1 LPLGRWIS
9 SIDAGIVALS
19 TAALAF
25 AAILFLPAMLHGGD
39 IYWHIA
45 AGRWMLENAAVLRID
60 PFSLTH
66 AGHSWQTFGWI
77 GDTLM
82 ALAYIGAG
90 WSGILILFGAAAA
103 AGAGVLAWQLS
114 RSLQGFALLGMIALA
129 FVCAASALLAR
140 PAVLA
145 WPLFVIWLAGLLAA
159 RAKGRAPS
167 LKLVLVMILWANL
180 HTSFAVGLILILP
193 FGIEAVWEDR
203 RALRGWGVFAGVCLI
218 GALITPYGIDTVN
231 QAFRMLAVP
240 QPMSGMGLA
249 ALALAAIALLAF
261 TSGRAGIKPFRIA
274 VLVWLA
280 YLGLSRAADLM
291 LFAAG
296 APFLV
301 AEPLGQAWRMQGQ
314 PQRLRWVGALALA
327 AVMAATAVFR
337 IAIPAVRADDESTP
351 GAALASIPAALVRG
365 PVLNEERF
373 GAYLIFNDVRP
384 FIDGRVGLY
393 GENFH
398 RRYLKMMQPDE
409 PLLETTLVKYRIR
422 WTILAA
428 DNPAVRAMDNMKRW
442 HRHYADAHA
451 VVHVRNDGP

>member
-1 LPLGRWIS
+1 MGRWIS
-9 SIDAGIVALS
+9 SIDAGVVALS

-25 AAILFLPAMLHGGD
+25 AAVLFLPAMLHGGD

-45 AGRWMLENAAVLRID
+45 AGRWTLENAAVLRID

-66 AGHSWQTFGWI
+66 AGHPWQTLGWI
-77 GDTLM
+77 GDSLM

-90 WSGILILFGAAAA
+90 WSGVLILFGAAAA
-103 AGAGVLAWQLS
+103 AGAGMLAWRLS
-114 RSLQGFALLGMIALA
+114 RSLQGPALLGMIALA
-129 FVCAASALLAR
+129 LVCAAIALPAR

-145 WPLFVIWLAGLLAA
+145 WPLFVIWLAGLLTA

-167 LKLVLVMILWANL
+167 LKLVSVMILWANL
-180 HTSFAVGLILILP
+180 HASFAVGLILILP

-203 RALRGWGVFAGVCLI
+203 RAMRGWGVFAGFSLI
-218 GALITPYGIDTVN
+218 AALITPYGIDTMSH
-231 QAFRMLAVP
+231 AFRLMAVP

-261 TSGRAGIKPFRIA
+261 TSGRAGMKPFRIA
-274 VLVWLA
+274 ALVWLA
-280 YLGLSRAADLM
+280 YLGLNRPADLM

-296 APFLV
+296 APLLV

-314 PQRLRWVGALALA
+314 PQRLRWAGALVLA
-327 AVMAATAVFR
+327 AVMAATAAVR
-337 IAIPAVRADDESTP
+337 IAVPTVRADDESTP
-351 GAALASIPAALVRG
+351 GAALASIPAALVRS

-373 GAYLIFNDVRP
+373 GAFLIFNDVRP
-384 FIDGRVGLY
+384 FIDGRAGLY
-393 GENFH
+393 GETFRH
-398 RRYLKMMQPDE
+398 RYLKMMQPDE
-409 PLLETTLVKYRIR
+409 PLLEATLAKYRIR

-428 DNPAVRAMDNMKRW
+428 ESPAVRAMDDMKRW
-442 HRHYADAHA
+442 HRLYSDAHA